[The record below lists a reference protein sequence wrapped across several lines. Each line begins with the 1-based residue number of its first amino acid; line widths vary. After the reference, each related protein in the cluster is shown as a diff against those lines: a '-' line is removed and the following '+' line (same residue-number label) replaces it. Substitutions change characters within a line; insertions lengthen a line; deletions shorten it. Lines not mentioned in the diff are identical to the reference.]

1 MSGLT
6 QRAAWPIRLGNSWD
20 NSTDALQSSPAAVE
34 ESARPLHFATR
45 PKEQPWSFRHGRS
58 RTSRTHSALLAS
70 ARTEV
75 SLWWPTPPIATMPVD
90 LSAKHSTDSAVLTC
104 WSTTLVERLGTM
116 IHSSPTTKRLN
127 QQSFSVSPQPGGP
140 RARCCRACEI
150 KGSGGSSASGPEHR
164 RQPGLHSPTQRQSTR
179 SLDSQK
185 NSRRPEPLSVSMR
198 ICSARVG
205 REPHSLTSSAS
216 QLLAAPL
223 LRLRKNVR
231 LPTAFSIA
239 SSMPQNS
246 QEWPLCSRAMTV
258 AASPVRSSASTAA
271 TRSDHTPERHVSTL
285 VQHLERAFEKSH
297 RTGSNI
303 DKIGSCLVVQRP
315 LVNAFEQHRH
325 AEVVEHLVIRKV

>member
-75 SLWWPTPPIATMPVD
+75 SLWWPMPPIATMPVD
-90 LSAKHSTDSAVLTC
+90 LSAKHLTDSAVLTC

-150 KGSGGSSASGPEHR
+150 KGSGGSSASGPEPR

-205 REPHSLTSSAS
+205 REPHSLISSAS
-216 QLLAAPL
+216 QLL
-223 LRLRKNVR
+223 
-231 LPTAFSIA
+231 
-239 SSMPQNS
+239 
-246 QEWPLCSRAMTV
+246 
-258 AASPVRSSASTAA
+258 AA

>member
-1 MSGLT
+1 MKKSDPELS
-6 QRAAWPIRLGNSWD
+6 Q
-20 NSTDALQSSPAAVE
+20 
-34 ESARPLHFATR
+34 
-45 PKEQPWSFRHGRS
+45 
-58 RTSRTHSALLAS
+58 ALLREAS
-70 ARTEV
+70 V
-75 SLWWPTPPIATMPVD
+75 LVNP
-90 LSAKHSTDSAVLTC
+90 AVT
-104 WSTTLVERLGTM
+104 G
-116 IHSSPTTKRLN
+116 
-127 QQSFSVSPQPGGP
+127 SVVL
-140 RARCCRACEI
+140 ADCA
-150 KGSGGSSASGPEHR
+150 
-164 RQPGLHSPTQRQSTR
+164 
-179 SLDSQK
+179 
-185 NSRRPEPLSVSMR
+185 
-198 ICSARVG
+198 
-205 REPHSLTSSAS
+205 AS

-297 RTGSNI
+297 RTGSDI

-315 LVNAFEQHRH
+315 LVNTFEQHRH